1 METQEKL
8 ERDIVAQ
15 WFANTWLMVAE
26 NDRETYESLLEQ
38 EGEEIATISH
48 NLSEEWEQ
56 LAKQVSELVE
66 EKISET
72 AGLFIREMLQGWGSY
87 SFDLIARR
95 VLELKAGR

>member
-1 METQEKL
+1 MEAEEKL

-72 AGLFIREMLQGWGSY
+72 AGLFIREILQGWGSY
-87 SFDLIARR
+87 PFDLIARR

>member
-26 NDRETYESLLEQ
+26 NDRETYESLLEK

-48 NLSEEWEQ
+48 SPSEEWEQ

-87 SFDLIARR
+87 PFDLIARR